1 MGRQQSNMDPITR
14 LGQEAWTIIRKVINN
29 LTGDGTRSAEETIS
43 VVGWRILSDAGTW
56 FVILSVVRTTLGSV
70 FLFIL
75 VLDIFGQLGG
85 KWTSRLC
92 KLNVLII
99 GGSLVSVKHK
109 ASQANNSNNTVE

>member
-14 LGQEAWTIIRKVINN
+14 LGQEAWTIISKAINT
-29 LTGDGTRSAEETIS
+29 LTGDGSRSAEENIS

-56 FVILSVVRTTLGSV
+56 FVILSLVRTTLGSV

-75 VLDIFGQLGG
+75 VLDIFGHHGG

-92 KLNVLII
+92 KLNIIII
-99 GGSLVSVKHK
+99 GSSLVSVKHK
-109 ASQANNSNNTVE
+109 ASEANNSNNTVQ